1 MSDEDPAKGFAKL
14 LAGWGISGRS
24 PPRARSPER
33 MMRKRIRIF
42 TEAKTFY
49 YVVSTVS
56 LFEGCSYHNFDSDIT
71 RLDVYRGDDRE
82 NSYGEP
88 SLDPVTRRAVHSK
101 ENILGHHNAAN
112 TCLSVSLIIQLSVA
126 VRNSPVNPKKIT

>member
-24 PPRARSPER
+24 PPRERSPER

-49 YVVSTVS
+49 YCQYGLTVRR
-56 LFEGCSYHNFDSDIT
+56 LF
-71 RLDVYRGDDRE
+71 L
-82 NSYGEP
+82 P
-88 SLDPVTRRAVHSK
+88 
-101 ENILGHHNAAN
+101 
-112 TCLSVSLIIQLSVA
+112 
-126 VRNSPVNPKKIT
+126 